1 VAYERPSQAGGT
13 PVPPLDAFGHLAR
26 YCGWWMR
33 RAGVHKMPAPMPY
46 SADEAA
52 RWWVQVMCPPQPAIA
67 GGRGGDGWD
76 DAGEDGRATPDTGW
90 LAEARSA
97 LRGFL
102 AMNTREREAV
112 VRLVTDEGIPYRGE
126 SFAQYLQICAETDL
140 CREDPAT
147 YRREALR
154 AALARVKRLAA
165 PGASRTDAIPA
176 PERMGAAC

>member
-1 VAYERPSQAGGT
+1 MAYERPDPAGTT
-13 PVPPLDAFGHLAR
+13 PAPQLDAFGHLAR

-33 RAGVHKMPAPMPY
+33 RNGQHKMPAPMPY

-52 RWWVQVMCPPQPAIA
+52 RFWVQVMCPPQPAVA

-76 DAGEDGRATPDTGW
+76 DSGEDGCASPDTGW

-112 VRLVTDEGIPYRGE
+112 VRLVSDEGIPYRGE
-126 SFAQYLQICAETDL
+126 TFGQYMHICAETDL
-140 CREDPAT
+140 CREDPAA
-147 YRREALR
+147 YRREAIHAAVAR
-154 AALARVKRLAA
+154 AR
-165 PGASRTDAIPA
+165 
-176 PERMGAAC
+176 RMGAAA